1 MKIGRNLDVCDSS
14 SESVL
19 IFIVLNSSI
28 NDSFFI
34 SVEEIYGKAFVMAF
48 NIHISLLPI
57 RHIQMS
63 NGVYRIIYD
72 FQGPLEVTNKIK

>member
-1 MKIGRNLDVCDSS
+1 M
-14 SESVL
+14 
-19 IFIVLNSSI
+19 
-28 NDSFFI
+28 
-34 SVEEIYGKAFVMAF
+34 YGKAFVMPF

-63 NGVYRIIYD
+63 NDVYRIIYD